1 VFARRPDGDLQFRF
15 VPDCFN
21 AGLECGIL
29 LQTCLVFAMPTQ
41 AKPGD
46 CDDKNQHKDGERSP
60 KSALFADVAH
70 VRFLPLFVF
79 RLHRYAVHF
88 ETVPL
93 GLVLENSIREPHAAP
108 GGRRGT
114 LTNTGQED
122 DMVRS
127 TQKQK
132 LFNGRDFSWMQ
143 FNRRVL
149 EEAEDGANPLLERVK
164 FLAITGSNLDEYVEI
179 RQAGLMQ
186 RIEDGYREQGYDG
199 LRPDE
204 SLATLTAE
212 IQRFVADQY
221 RCWNDHLLPTLRKQ
235 NVRLLEWNDLNEE
248 QRAFAQSYFQREV
261 DPLLTPIAID
271 PAHPF
276 PRVLNKALCL
286 ALLLRRK
293 RKTSGPLV
301 LGVVTVPRALPRFV
315 RLPAA
320 EGVFDYLLLHELI
333 AQNLGGMYRGYEVV
347 ARAGFRVTRNSNLY
361 FEEEEA
367 RSLLE
372 TIRVELHNRRKG
384 DAVRLEIEADAD
396 AEIIER
402 LRVNFELDEDQVFRC
417 DGPLNLSRLMFLYG
431 DVARPDLKFPAFT
444 PRPFQLARNA
454 HDIYD
459 ELRHRDILLHHPYD
473 SYDTVVEFIEN
484 AAIDPAVVTMKQ
496 TLYRTSENSPM
507 FQALTDAAATKETTL
522 VVELMARFDEAS
534 NIRWARSMED
544 AGVQV
549 FHGVV
554 GLKTHCKLAMLVR
567 RDEDGVTRR
576 YCHLGTG
583 NYNPVTARFY
593 TDLSLLTCDPQIT
606 ERVHMVFNYL
616 TAHAEIND
624 YSPLLVAPLTMAES
638 FLGLIRREMDHA
650 KAGRPA
656 HIVAKMNAL
665 LEPSVIEALYA
676 ASQAGVEIDLII
688 RGLCILRPGV
698 KGLSENIRVRSIVG
712 RFLEH
717 SRIFHFANGGNDEI
731 YLGSADWM
739 PRNLFERCEVVFP
752 VRDAAALARI
762 HDEILPA
769 YLADT
774 TKARLQ
780 QADGTYVRASK
791 VLKDAPAFSS
801 QDFLMQLAEGKADL
815 DAIPKPGTVAV
826 LAAKTARPKA
836 HRPRAAAKKAHAAD

>member
-1 VFARRPDGDLQFRF
+1 MART
-15 VPDCFN
+15 
-21 AGLECGIL
+21 I
-29 LQTCLVFAMPTQ
+29 
-41 AKPGD
+41 
-46 CDDKNQHKDGERSP
+46 
-60 KSALFADVAH
+60 
-70 VRFLPLFVF
+70 
-79 RLHRYAVHF
+79 
-88 ETVPL
+88 
-93 GLVLENSIREPHAAP
+93 
-108 GGRRGT
+108 
-114 LTNTGQED
+114 
-122 DMVRS
+122 
-127 TQKQK
+127 QKQQ
-132 LFNGRDFSWMQ
+132 LFNGRDHSWMQ
-143 FNRRVL
+143 FNWRVL
-149 EEAEDGANPLLERVK
+149 EEAEDAANPILERVK

-212 IQRFVADQY
+212 IHRFVAAQY
-221 RCWNDHLLPTLRKQ
+221 RCWNEDLLPELRKQ
-235 NVRLLEWNDLNEE
+235 GIRLLEWEE
-248 QRAFAQSYFQREV
+248 LGEDARGFAQSYFQREV

-293 RKTSGPLV
+293 RKSSGPLV

-315 RLPAA
+315 RLPAID
-320 EGVFDYLLLHELI
+320 GTFDYLLLQDLI
-333 AQNLGGMYRGYEVV
+333 AQNLSGMYRGYEVV
-347 ARAGFRVTRNSNLY
+347 ARTAFRVTRNSNLY

-384 DAVRLEIEADAD
+384 DAVRLEIETGADP
-396 AEIIER
+396 EIVER
-402 LRVNFELDEDQVFRC
+402 LRVNFELDEDQVFRG
-417 DGPLNLSRLMFLYG
+417 DGPVNLSRLMFFYG
-431 DVARPDLKFPAFT
+431 DVQRPDLKFPPFT
-444 PRPFQLARNA
+444 PKPLHLSRKSTNIF
-454 HDIYD
+454 D
-459 ELRHRDILLHHPYD
+459 ELRHHDILLHHPYD
-473 SYDTVVEFIEN
+473 SYDPVVEFIQSG
-484 AAIDPAVVTMKQ
+484 AQDPAVVSMKQ
-496 TLYRTSENSPM
+496 TLYRTSEDSPM
-507 FQALTDAAATKETTL
+507 FQALTEAAATKEATL

-593 TDLSLLTCDPQIT
+593 TDLSLLTSDAQIT

-616 TAHAEIND
+616 TAHAEIDD
-624 YSPLLVAPLTMAES
+624 YRPLLVAPLTMAES
-638 FLGLIRREMDHA
+638 FLGLIRRETEHA
-650 KAGRPA
+650 RAGRPA

-665 LEPSVIEALYA
+665 LEPSVIEALYQ
-676 ASQAGVEIDLII
+676 ASQAGVEIDLIV
-688 RGLCILRPGV
+688 RGLSILRPGV
-698 KGLSENIRVRSIVG
+698 KGLSDRIRVRSIVG

-717 SRIFHFANGGNDEI
+717 SRIFHFANGGEGEF

-752 VRDAAALARI
+752 VRDAAAIERI
-762 HDEILPA
+762 HGEILPA

-774 TKARLQ
+774 VKARIQ
-780 QADGTYVRASK
+780 QQDGSYVRASK
-791 VLKDAPAFSS
+791 LMKDAPKFSS
-801 QDFLMQLAEGKADL
+801 QEFLMQLAEGKTDL
-815 DAIPKPGTVAV
+815 DTIPPAGDANSKGKATV
-826 LAAKTARPKA
+826 
-836 HRPRAAAKKAHAAD
+836 KKADAAD

>member
-1 VFARRPDGDLQFRF
+1 
-15 VPDCFN
+15 
-21 AGLECGIL
+21 
-29 LQTCLVFAMPTQ
+29 MPSE
-41 AKPGD
+41 K
-46 CDDKNQHKDGERSP
+46 
-60 KSALFADVAH
+60 
-70 VRFLPLFVF
+70 
-79 RLHRYAVHF
+79 
-88 ETVPL
+88 
-93 GLVLENSIREPHAAP
+93 
-108 GGRRGT
+108 
-114 LTNTGQED
+114 
-122 DMVRS
+122 
-127 TQKQK
+127 QKQR
-132 LFNGRDFSWMQ
+132 LFTGRDHSWMQ

-149 EEAEDGANPLLERVK
+149 EEAEDPSNPLLERVK

-204 SLATLTAE
+204 SLAALTAD
-212 IQRFVADQY
+212 IHSFVDAQY
-221 RCWNDHLLPTLRKQ
+221 RCWNDQLLPELRKKGI
-235 NVRLLEWNDLNEE
+235 RLLEWEE
-248 QRAFAQSYFQREV
+248 LDDKARSYAQSYFQREV

-293 RKTSGPLV
+293 RKSSGPQV

-315 RLPAA
+315 RLSA
-320 EGVFDYLLLHELI
+320 EEGKFDYLLLQDLI
-333 AQNLGGMYRGYEVV
+333 AQNLAGMYRGYEVLS
-347 ARAGFRVTRNSNLY
+347 RAAFRVTRNSNLY
-361 FEEEEA
+361 IEEEEA

-384 DAVRLEIEADAD
+384 DSVRLEIESGSDP
-396 AEIIER
+396 EIIER
-402 LRVNFELDEDQVFRC
+402 LRVNFELDEDQVFRG
-417 DGPLNLSRLMFLYG
+417 DGPVNLSRLMFFYS
-431 DVARPDLKFPAFT
+431 DIQRPDLKFPAFS
-444 PRPFQLARNA
+444 PKPLHLNRKSANIFE
-454 HDIYD
+454 
-459 ELRHRDILLHHPYD
+459 ELRQHDVLLHHPYD
-473 SYDTVVEFIEN
+473 SYDSVVDFIQQGAE
-484 AAIDPAVVTMKQ
+484 DPAVVGIKQ
-496 TLYRTSENSPM
+496 TLYRTSQDSPV
-507 FQALTDAAATKETTL
+507 FSALIEAAATKEATL

-616 TAHAEIND
+616 TAHAEIDD
-624 YSPLLVAPLTMAES
+624 YRPLLVAPLTMAES
-638 FLGLIRREMDHA
+638 FQGLIRREMEHA
-650 KAGRPA
+650 RAGRPA

-665 LEPSVIEALYA
+665 LEPSFIEALYQ
-676 ASQAGVEIDLII
+676 ASEAGVEIDLII
-688 RGLCILRPGV
+688 RGVCVLRPGV
-698 KGLSENIRVRSIVG
+698 KGLSSRIRVRSIVG
-712 RFLEH
+712 RYLEH
-717 SRIFHFANGGNDEI
+717 SRIFHFANGGDDEI

-739 PRNLFERCEVVFP
+739 PRNLFERCEVAFP
-752 VRDAAALARI
+752 VRDPAAKARI

-774 TKARLQ
+774 LKARLQ
-780 QADGTYVRASK
+780 QSDGTYRRALQ
-791 VLKDAPAFSS
+791 VVKDAPSFSA
-801 QDFLMQLAEGKADL
+801 QDFLTELAEGKAEVSS
-815 DAIPKPGTVAV
+815 IP
-826 LAAKTARPKA
+826 AAKSHAVTSKPA
-836 HRPRAAAKKAHAAD
+836 PRKPAAEPATAAD